1 MNSRHLLNQIRQK
14 ESYLCIGLD
23 TDFFKIPKFLLE
35 FEYPLFEFNKRI
47 IAATSDIAIAYK
59 PNLAFYESLGSAGWM
74 SLELTV
80 NYIKSHHPEIFV
92 IADAK
97 RGDIGNTSKMYASA
111 FFNHMD
117 FDAITVAPYMGSDS
131 VIPFLQYDGKWV
143 ILLGLTSNDGSQDF
157 QMQKLA
163 TSKRFL
169 YEEVMLKASEWGN
182 TDQLMFVV
190 GATQS
195 DRIKKLRKI
204 IPNHFL
210 LIPGVGAQGGS
221 LKDISLGGMNAECG
235 IIVNSSR
242 NIIYADGTEN
252 FDKVARDKS
261 LEIKAEMSTYLKKKK
276 II

>member
-1 MNSRHLLNQIRQK
+1 MNSRHLLNQIKQK

-23 TDFFKIPKFLLE
+23 SDYNKIPKFLLE
-35 FEYPLFEFNKRI
+35 LEYPLFEFNKRI
-47 IAATSDIAIAYK
+47 IKATSDLAIAYK
-59 PNLAFYESLGSAGWM
+59 PNLAFYESLGTAGWM

-117 FDAITVAPYMGSDS
+117 FDALTVAPYMGRDS
-131 VIPFLQYDGKWV
+131 VKPFFQYDEKWV
-143 ILLGLTSNDGSQDF
+143 ILLGLTSNEGSEDF

-163 TSKRFL
+163 NKKHFL
-169 YEEVMLKASEWGN
+169 YEEVMLKAAEWGSPE
-182 TDQLMFVV
+182 QLMFVV

-204 IPNHFL
+204 IPEHFL
-210 LIPGVGAQGGS
+210 LVPGVGAQGGS
-221 LKDISLGGMNAECG
+221 LKDISMNGMNKNCG
-235 IIVNSSR
+235 LIVNSSR
-242 NIIYADGTEN
+242 GIIYADVTSD
-252 FDKVARDKS
+252 FDKVAREKA
-261 LEIKAEMSTYLKKKK
+261 LEIRDEMSTYLKKKK

>member
-1 MNSRHLLNQIRQK
+1 MNSKHLLNQIRQK

-23 TDFFKIPKFLLE
+23 TDYNKIPKFLLE

-47 IAATSDIAIAYK
+47 IKATSDIAIAYK
-59 PNLAFYESLGSAGWM
+59 PNLAFYESIGAAGWM

-80 NYIKSHHPEIFV
+80 NYIKTNHPEIFV

-131 VIPFLQYDGKWV
+131 VIPFLQYDDKWV
-143 ILLGLTSNDGSQDF
+143 ILLGLTSNEGSQDF

-163 TSKRFL
+163 SKKRLL
-169 YEEVMLKASEWGN
+169 YEEVMLKATEWGN

-195 DRIKKLRKI
+195 DRIKKLRKL

-210 LIPGVGAQGGS
+210 LIPGVGAQGGNLKEIS
-221 LKDISLGGMNAECG
+221 LKGMNSECG

-242 NIIYADGTEN
+242 SIIYADGTAN
-252 FDKVARDKS
+252 FDKVARDKA
-261 LEIKAEMSTYLKKKK
+261 LEIRAEMSTYLKKKK

>member
-1 MNSRHLLNQIRQK
+1 MNSRNLLNQIKQK

-23 TDFFKIPKFLLE
+23 TDYYKIPKFLLD
-35 FEYPLFEFNKRI
+35 FEYPIFEFNKKI

-143 ILLGLTSNDGSQDF
+143 ILLGLTSNEGSQDF

-163 TSKRFL
+163 GSNRFL
-169 YEEVMLKASEWGN
+169 YEEVLLKASEWGS

-195 DRIKKLRKI
+195 DRIKELRKL

-221 LKDISLGGMNAECG
+221 LKEISLGGMNSECG

-242 NIIYADGTEN
+242 NIIYADGTVD
-252 FDKVARDKS
+252 FDKVAREKA
-261 LEIKAEMSTYLKKKK
+261 LEIRAEMSTYLKKKK